1 MTAPEDFTTVAATVM
16 AWADELGQIS
26 EDPDCLT
33 RTYLTPEHR
42 RAVEL
47 VERWMRECGMTTRLD
62 AVGNMVGRYEG
73 AKSGL
78 PALMFGSHLDTV
90 RDAGQYDGALGVL
103 LAIACVGVLH
113 RAGER
118 LPFAIEVVGFA
129 EEEGV
134 RFRSKLIGAS
144 GVAGTLTADDLALAD
159 ENGITVAQ
167 AMRDFGLDPDRIG
180 DAAHKPDDVLA
191 YVEAH
196 IEQGPVL
203 ENEGLAV
210 GIVTA
215 IAGISRFQVAISG
228 EAGHAGTVPM
238 ELRKNALTAAAECVL
253 AVDSICGETP
263 GMVGTVGRLD
273 VSPNAD
279 NVIPGAVHFGIDMR
293 SGDDALRKQT
303 VEKVLA
309 SLRDICARRGR
320 PIEIVQTHENAC
332 TPCATWLKQ
341 RIGDAVEAETG
352 TRRELP
358 SGAGHD
364 AMALTGLADV
374 AMLFLRCTGG
384 ISHNPDEAVTTADVA
399 VALRV
404 MVRLIRDFEPK
415 AD

>member
-1 MTAPEDFTTVAATVM
+1 MPDSDNTAAVAATVM
-16 AWADELGQIS
+16 AWADELGRIS
-26 EDPDCLT
+26 ESPDGLT

-42 RAVEL
+42 QAAAQVEH
-47 VERWMRECGMTTRLD
+47 WMHESGMTTHLD

-73 AKSGL
+73 ATPGR
-78 PALMFGSHLDTV
+78 PALLFGSHLDTV

-118 LPFAIEVVGFA
+118 PPFAIEVIGFA

-134 RFRSKLIGAS
+134 RFRSTMIGSSA
-144 GVAGTLTADDLALAD
+144 VAGTLTGRDLALTD
-159 ENGITVAQ
+159 ETGVTVAE
-167 AMRDFGLDPDRIG
+167 AMHDFGLDPDAVG
-180 DAAHKPDDVLA
+180 EAAHRPEDVLA

-210 GIVTA
+210 GTVTA
-215 IAGISRFQVAISG
+215 IAGISRFHVTITG
-228 EAGHAGTVPM
+228 MAGHAGTVPM
-238 ELRKNALTAAAECVL
+238 DLRQDALAAAAECVL
-253 AVDSICGETP
+253 AVEAVCGGTP

-273 VSPNAD
+273 VSPGAD
-279 NVIPGAVHFGIDMR
+279 NVIPGAVRFGIDMR
-293 SGDDALRKQT
+293 SGDDAVRAEVVDAVRTRLR
-303 VEKVLA
+303 E
-309 SLRDICARRGR
+309 ICARRGL
-320 PIEIVQTHENAC
+320 PLDIVKTHENAC
-332 TPCATWLKQ
+332 TTCAPWLRD
-341 RIGDAVEAETG
+341 RIADAVEVETG

-364 AMALTGLADV
+364 AMALTGLTDV

-384 ISHNPDEAVTTADVA
+384 ISHNPAESVTADDVD

-404 MVRLIRDFEPK
+404 LLRLIRDFQPK
-415 AD
+415 AS